1 MKIFIDSADVESIII
16 LTRTGLIDGVTTN
29 PSLLA
34 QQKESVTQ
42 VIERLCRYVDGPIS
56 LEVTE
61 KEPEALL
68 IQARKIA
75 SMHKNVI
82 VKIPFDPAYLPVIKQ
97 LVSENIKLNITL
109 IFSVLHALA
118 VAKLGVAYLS
128 PFVGRIDDLDRDGLE
143 LLEEIVTIKHQYNF
157 TFETIAA
164 SLRSLTHV
172 KSAALMGID
181 IATISPELF
190 KKMLYNQ
197 LALDGMKKF
206 DEDWKKSN
214 LKNVGE

>member
-1 MKIFIDSADVESIII
+1 MKFFIDSADAAAIIE
-16 LTRTGLIDGVTTN
+16 LAKTGLVDGVTTN

-34 QQKESVTQ
+34 QQKGSVQEVIEVLSTQ
-42 VIERLCRYVDGPIS
+42 VNGPIS

-61 KEPEALL
+61 KEPQKVLE
-68 IQARKIA
+68 QARKIA
-75 SMHKNVI
+75 ALHKNVV
-82 VKIPFDPAYLPVIKQ
+82 VKIPFDPIYLSVIKQ
-97 LVSENIKLNITL
+97 LVSEKIALNITL
-109 IFSVLHALA
+109 IFSALHALS

-157 TFETIAA
+157 SFEVIAA
-164 SLRSLTHV
+164 SLRTLTHV
-172 KSAALMGID
+172 KAAALMGID

-190 KKMLYNQ
+190 KKMLHNQ

-214 LKNVGE
+214 LKSL

>member
-1 MKIFIDSADVESIII
+1 MKFFIDSADTAAIIE
-16 LTRTGLIDGVTTN
+16 LAKTGLVDGVTTN

-34 QQKESVTQ
+34 QQKGSVQEVIEVLSTQ
-42 VIERLCRYVDGPIS
+42 VNGPIS

-61 KEPEALL
+61 KEPQKVLE
-68 IQARKIA
+68 QARKIA
-75 SMHKNVI
+75 ALHKNVV
-82 VKIPFDPAYLPVIKQ
+82 VKIPFDPIYLSVIKQ
-97 LVSENIKLNITL
+97 LVSEKIALNITL
-109 IFSVLHALA
+109 IFSALHALS

-157 TFETIAA
+157 SFEVIAA
-164 SLRSLTHV
+164 SLRTLTHV
-172 KSAALMGID
+172 KAAALMGID

-190 KKMLYNQ
+190 KKMLHNQ

-214 LKNVGE
+214 LKSL

>member
-1 MKIFIDSADVESIII
+1 MKFFIDSADTAAIIA
-16 LTRTGLIDGVTTN
+16 LTKTGLIDGVTTN

-34 QQKESVTQ
+34 QQKEPVKQ
-42 VIERLCRYVDGPIS
+42 VIETLCAHINGPVS

-61 KEPEALL
+61 KEPQKVLE
-68 IQARKIA
+68 QARTIA
-75 SMHKNVI
+75 ALHKNVI
-82 VKIPFDPAYLPVIKQ
+82 VKIPFDSIYLPVIKQ
-97 LVSENIKLNITL
+97 LVSEHIKLNITL
-109 IFSVLHALA
+109 IFSALHALA

-157 TFETIAA
+157 SFETIAA
-164 SLRSLTHV
+164 SLRTLTHI

-206 DEDWKKSN
+206 DVDWNKSN
-214 LKNVGE
+214 LKNV